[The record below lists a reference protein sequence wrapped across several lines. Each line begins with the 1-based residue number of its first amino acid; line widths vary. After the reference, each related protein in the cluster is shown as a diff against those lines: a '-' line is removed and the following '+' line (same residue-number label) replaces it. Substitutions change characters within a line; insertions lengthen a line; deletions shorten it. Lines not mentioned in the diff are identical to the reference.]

1 MVCWRI
7 CLADIKSHKLN
18 LAEGA
23 LPPDYP
29 KDNQACKKYVEI
41 KDARVW
47 MFVHLSWPVTGL
59 LSQNKGDGTDLEPAT
74 GPIS

>member
-1 MVCWRI
+1 MQKELKTIELILQMVCWRI

-29 KDNQACKKYVEI
+29 KDNQACKKYVDI
-41 KDARVW
+41 
-47 MFVHLSWPVTGL
+47 
-59 LSQNKGDGTDLEPAT
+59 
-74 GPIS
+74 